1 MNLPPIHALFPPSR
15 LRFLLGVVAI
25 LLFPFTAW
33 AESGGASS
41 SLAQIPEL
49 SATFY
54 GYASVAIFILAYAL
68 VPLENTIHLL
78 KSKPVLFAAGLIWIL
93 VALAYKDIGASE
105 QAHEAIRHAIIEY
118 AELFLFLLVA
128 MTYINALEDRNV
140 FQALRSYL
148 VSRGYSLR
156 KVFWITGGLAF
167 VISPIADNLTTALL
181 MGAVVMAVGGKDVKF
196 ISIACINVVIAANA
210 GGAFSPFG
218 DITTLMVWQKGKVE
232 FLQFLPLFIPS
243 LVNWLV
249 PALIMNFVLPE
260 GSPQATQE
268 KSSMKRGAKVMM
280 VLFLATI
287 VTAVSFHSFLN
298 LPPAAGMMF
307 GLGYLGLYS
316 FYLKKLEGR
325 TVMADS
331 IFGGR
336 TEAHQN
342 PLNVLRAYGKDIGE
356 HLNDQPY
363 AAFMLDNDHKVT
375 HWNTALEELTG
386 INAIEMIGTRNQW
399 KGFYPDERPTLADVV
414 LQDESG
420 AEVRQHYQGKYRD
433 NPLDGKSYD
442 AANYFENFGSSGAYL
457 MFSAA
462 PITDENGEIVGAVEL
477 FEDMTNSRAEIKEFD
492 VMERVARSEWD
503 TLLFFYG
510 VIMCVAG
517 LSQFGYMA
525 IISELM
531 YSDLGPVWANTL
543 VGVLSAIVDNIPVMF
558 AVLTMDPDMPV
569 AQWQLVTLTAGVG
582 GSMLAIGSAA
592 GVALLGTA
600 RGVYTFASHLKWT
613 PVIALGYVASIA
625 VHLLLNGTGL

>member
-1 MNLPPIHALFPPSR
+1 MNDLLVCTKRKPFNLK
-15 LRFLLGVVAI
+15 FLITIIV
-25 LLFPFTAW
+25 LLVFPFAAL
-33 AESGGASS
+33 AESGGAASIS
-41 SLAQIPEL
+41 QIPEL

-54 GYASVAIFILAYAL
+54 GYASIAIFVLAYSL
-68 VPLENTIHLL
+68 VPFEESIHLL

-93 VALAYKDIGASE
+93 VALAFKSVGASDL
-105 QAHEAIRHAIIEY
+105 AHNAIRHAIIEY

-128 MTYINALEDRNV
+128 MTYINALEERSV
-140 FQALRSYL
+140 FKALRSYL
-148 VSRGYSLR
+148 ISRGYSLK
-156 KVFWITGGLAF
+156 KVFWVTGALAF
-167 VISPIADNLTTALL
+167 LISPIADNLTTALL

-196 ISIACINVVIAANA
+196 VSIACINVVIAANA

-249 PALIMNFVLPE
+249 PAVIMSFAISK
-260 GSPQATQE
+260 GRPQATQE
-268 KSSMKRGAKVMM
+268 KSQMKLGAKIMIG
-280 VLFLATI
+280 LFLATI
-287 VTAVSFHSFLN
+287 VTAVCFHSFLH

-316 FYLKKLEGR
+316 FYLKRVEGR
-325 TVMADS
+325 TMMADS

-336 TEAHQN
+336 TEAHSN
-342 PLNVLRAYGKDIGE
+342 PLKVLQSYGKNIGM

-363 AAFMLDNDHKVT
+363 PAFMLDNDHNVS
-375 HWNTALEELTG
+375 HWNAPLEKLTG
-386 INAIEMIGTRNQW
+386 YKAADMIGTKDHW
-399 KGFYPDERPTLADVV
+399 KAFYKEERPTLADVV
-414 LQDESG
+414 LEDKSAVG
-420 AEVRQHYQGKYRD
+420 VRQHYSGKYRD
-433 NPLDGKSYD
+433 NELEGSAYD
-442 AANYFENFGSSGAYL
+442 AANYFENIGSSGTYL

-462 PITDENGEIVGAVEL
+462 PVIDENGQKIGSIEL
-477 FEDMTNSRAEIKEFD
+477 FEDMSEHRTEMKEFD
-492 VMERVARSEWD
+492 IMERVSRAEWD

-525 IISELM
+525 IISEVM
-531 YSDLGPVWANTL
+531 YSDMGPTWANTL

-558 AVLTMDPDMPV
+558 AVLTMNPTMPV
-569 AQWQLVTLTAGVG
+569 EQWQLVTLTAGVG

-600 RGVYTFASHLKWT
+600 RGVYTFASHLKWA
-613 PVIALGYVASIA
+613 PVIALGYVASIGT
-625 VHLLLNGTGL
+625 HLLINGSGY